1 MSILLLDYFE
11 FVPLLFT
18 LKCVASILLWIF
30 YLILTWICLASFYPW
45 NATCPLYFEMRHV
58 HSTLDFFTSFLLW
71 ILIIYLWLWIC
82 LAPLYFEMRQAL
94 FTLNLLSSFF
104 TLNVLSSFYFEFFY
118 LLSTLKFFS
127 TLNIIYPLEC
137 ELIFCSVLLPLNFI
151 STFDYESFYRPF
163 WLWIC
168 WAPFHCE
175 MFLVLFTL
183 NLFSSFFL
191 FFSTENELGDLFTR
205 VFSTKNKLGDF
216 LRGIFNQKWIRDICY
231 VGFFC
236 HRHRVWGG
244 AVLLAKIDEGEIVF
258 QAVYSVLPCLYCTE
272 WGNIQ
277 LPLHGIFSTK
287 ML

>member
-1 MSILLLDYFE
+1 MWIDFLFCPFAFE
-11 FVPLLFT
+11 FYIYFWLR
-18 LKCVASILLWIF
+18 IF
-30 YLILTWICLASFYPW
+30 LSTFLT
-45 NATCPLYFEMRHV
+45 V
-58 HSTLDFFTSFLLW
+58 
-71 ILIIYLWLWIC
+71 
-82 LAPLYFEMRQAL
+82 
-94 FTLNLLSSFF
+94 NLLSSFS
-104 TLNVLSSFYFEFFY
+104 LWNVSCPFYFEFVQ
-118 LLSTLKFFS
+118 LLF
-127 TLNIIYPLEC
+127 P
-137 ELIFCSVLLPLNFI
+137 
-151 STFDYESFYRPF
+151 
-163 WLWIC
+163 
-168 WAPFHCE
+168 
-175 MFLVLFTL
+175 
-183 NLFSSFFL
+183 